1 MGWFETSLKEQ
12 IIHQI
17 KNSWRS
23 PHPYTNSGIEVIL
36 ATHVLIQWL
45 QTMAAMAW
53 WLVTMVIPFPKA
65 SQSPKLS
72 TTTTYIQTGCSGF
85 ISVLYTRYNDVPLCP
100 FPDNPPNIDDFS
112 IEASIYVEFP
122 VFDYWKNILVEIPNP
137 CNQGFWGALCSAT
150 VGGPEYSNWNYA
162 QASPRNH
169 HVQWILT
176 VNGDAHRF
184 KHHLPCILHYGS
196 KCFLIRYLT
205 HLKFQIIPQVL

>member
-65 SQSPKLS
+65 SQSLKLS

-100 FPDNPPNIDDFS
+100 FPENPPNIDDFS

-122 VFDYWKNILVEIPNP
+122 VFDYWKIFWWRYPILAIRVSEGLFAPQLLAGLNTRIEITPKLALGTTM
-137 CNQGFWGALCSAT
+137 CNG
-150 VGGPEYSNWNYA
+150 
-162 QASPRNH
+162 
-169 HVQWILT
+169 
-176 VNGDAHRF
+176 
-184 KHHLPCILHYGS
+184 
-196 KCFLIRYLT
+196 YL
-205 HLKFQIIPQVL
+205 L